1 MIWSN
6 VATPATPSMSTEMKT
21 LMACGPSC
29 RDGRHLGCEPAAEVH
44 AVDRPGT
51 VAGEVAAHS
60 LRRAV
65 RDDVLVAGTGEQR
78 DRHRWLLLGLLL
90 ALLAQD
96 GEHLRLDLDL
106 HLQPAASC
114 GDVADRG
121 DRLEPPGVLRQRLV
135 PELELLGLDIGD
147 AEVVLERPLLQQVVE
162 LRPVGPAVRH

>member
-1 MIWSN
+1 MHDGRGAPKSRRARGSSWSCNKLSIVPWLSLTSTSDAPAAKAPRIAALASAVISTWARGYPVPPRMLWSN

-44 AVDRPGT
+44 AVDRPGR

-96 GEHLRLDLDL
+96 GEHLRL
-106 HLQPAASC
+106 
-114 GDVADRG
+114 
-121 DRLEPPGVLRQRLV
+121 
-135 PELELLGLDIGD
+135 
-147 AEVVLERPLLQQVVE
+147 
-162 LRPVGPAVRH
+162 